1 MCTTASLNLQVRLL
15 EDDLINMIEG
25 EAENTKLSSPVSEF
39 RDHIQGPATAP
50 VTLVEY
56 GDYECPYC
64 AQAYLI
70 TKEIQERLGDK
81 LRFVFRNFPI
91 TKIRPH
97 AYETALAAEAAAAQ
111 GKFWDMYDY
120 LFKHGQGVT
129 NDSLRRSAASLGLNL
144 TKFDSDFYNRIYSNH
159 IDEDIQS
166 GNSSGVKGTPTFF
179 INGELYNGSWDLD
192 SLLGTLDEES
202 VFSWKQKQ

>member
-1 MCTTASLNLQVRLL
+1 MTKK
-15 EDDLINMIEG
+15 G
-25 EAENTKLSSPVSEF
+25 AENIKLSLHVSEF
-39 RDHIQGPATAP
+39 RDHIQGFVTAP
-50 VTLVEY
+50 VNLVEY

-81 LRFVFRNFPI
+81 LCFVFRNFPL

-120 LFKHGQGVT
+120 LFKHGQAVT

-144 TKFDSDFYNRIYSNH
+144 TRFDSEFQDRMYSSH

-166 GNSSGVKGTPTFF
+166 GNSSGVKSTPTFF
-179 INGELYNGSWDLD
+179 INGELYNEAWDLD
-192 SLLGTLDEES
+192 SLLGALDEES
-202 VFSWKQKQ
+202 VFSWRPQANSD

>member
-1 MCTTASLNLQVRLL
+1 MTSRKR
-15 EDDLINMIEG
+15 
-25 EAENTKLSSPVSEF
+25 ENGKLSLPVSEL
-39 RDHIQGPATAP
+39 RDHIQGPLSAP

-97 AYETALAAEAAAAQ
+97 AYATALAVEAAAAQ
-111 GKFWDMYDY
+111 GKFWEMYDY
-120 LFKHGQGVT
+120 LFKHGQAVS
-129 NDSLRRSAASLGLNL
+129 DQSLRRSAASLGLNL
-144 TKFDSDFYNRIYSNH
+144 TRFDSEFQDRVHGNH

-166 GNSSGVKGTPTFF
+166 GMNSGVKSTPTFF
-179 INGELYNGSWDLD
+179 INGELYNSAWDLD
-192 SLLGTLDEES
+192 SLLGSLDEES
-202 VFSWKQKQ
+202 VFSWTQANR

>member
-1 MCTTASLNLQVRLL
+1 MTRGKAQN
-15 EDDLINMIEG
+15 I
-25 EAENTKLSSPVSEF
+25 KLSLLVSES
-39 RDHIQGPATAP
+39 RDHILGPVTAP

-81 LRFVFRNFPI
+81 LRFVFRNFPV

-111 GKFWDMYDY
+111 GKFWEMYDY
-120 LFKHGQGVT
+120 LFKHGQAVT

-144 TKFDSDFYNRIYSNH
+144 TRFDSEFHDRIYSNH

-166 GNSSGVKGTPTFF
+166 GKNSGVKSTPTFF
-179 INGELYNGSWDLD
+179 INGELYNDAWDLD
-192 SLLGTLDEES
+192 SLLGALDEES
-202 VFSWKQKQ
+202 VFSWRLTDSSV

>member
-1 MCTTASLNLQVRLL
+1 MTRGKAQN
-15 EDDLINMIEG
+15 I
-25 EAENTKLSSPVSEF
+25 KLSLPVSES
-39 RDHIQGPATAP
+39 RDHILGPVTAP

-81 LRFVFRNFPI
+81 LRFVFRNFPV

-111 GKFWDMYDY
+111 GKFWEMYDY
-120 LFKHGQGVT
+120 LFKHGQAVT

-144 TKFDSDFYNRIYSNH
+144 TRFDSEFHDRIYSNH

-166 GNSSGVKGTPTFF
+166 GKNSGVKSTPTFF
-179 INGELYNGSWDLD
+179 INSELYNDAWDLD
-192 SLLGTLDEES
+192 SLLGALDEES
-202 VFSWKQKQ
+202 VFSWRLTDSSV